1 MNFKVHCCPLHQPP
15 SLPGSPGWD
24 RVSGFAMVWVLEQGM
39 LFRDRQDGVAE
50 RALDWEARDLA
61 FSSYNSF
68 TLGKSLYLP
77 GQEHPHP

>member
-1 MNFKVHCCPLHQPP
+1 
-15 SLPGSPGWD
+15 
-24 RVSGFAMVWVLEQGM
+24 MVWILEQGM